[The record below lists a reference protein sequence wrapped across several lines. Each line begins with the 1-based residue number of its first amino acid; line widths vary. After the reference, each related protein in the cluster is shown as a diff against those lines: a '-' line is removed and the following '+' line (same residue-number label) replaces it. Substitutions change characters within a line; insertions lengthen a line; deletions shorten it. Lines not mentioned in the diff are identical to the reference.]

1 MKLISSSWGAKRASI
16 SQSFMG
22 SKHIIKAGGKK
33 IKLPDDI
40 AKSRI
45 TSEQSEMTG
54 GRMLLIIIL
63 GITIIGLILAIPL
76 YFAGKKKRVVMAFK
90 TNEGDTLSVMATTN
104 AETKMLQQYSAIGVF
119 D

>member
-1 MKLISSSWGAKRASI
+1 MKLVSSSWGAKRASI
-16 SQSFMG
+16 SKSFLG
-22 SKHIIKAGGKK
+22 GKHVIKAGGKK

-40 AKSRI
+40 AKSTI
-45 TSEQSEMTG
+45 THEQNEMTG

-63 GITIIGLILAIPL
+63 AITIIGLILAIPL

-90 TNEGDTLSVMATTN
+90 TIEGDTFSVVATTN
-104 AETKMLQQYSAIGVF
+104 AETKMLGQYSAIGTF